1 MTAGWNKVFVRTIVL
16 MTLFLVVISGERW
29 ASASWPVNNLDSE
42 QETTRLSVEEA
53 KKLKSPVPYSK
64 ESITRGRVLFM
75 RDCTSCHGTDGQ
87 SQLDV
92 IANATDL
99 TEPKLWRHGTSEG
112 EIFRSIRDGAGD
124 NMPAFKSQIR
134 KEEDLWHLVNF
145 ARSLWPEPVRPKLP
159 IGGIEREKESKIEPH
174 NQPRR

>member
-1 MTAGWNKVFVRTIVL
+1 MALRIIIL
-16 MTLFLVVISGERW
+16 IILCLVVISGEPEARATRQPSYPGRQGE
-29 ASASWPVNNLDSE
+29 AS
-42 QETTRLSVEEA
+42 RLSPEEA
-53 KKLKSPVPYSK
+53 KKLKSPVPYSID
-64 ESITRGRVLFM
+64 SITKGRTLFM
-75 RDCTSCHGTDGQ
+75 RDCTACHGQDGR

-134 KEEDLWHLVNF
+134 QEEDLWHLVNF
-145 ARSLWPEPVRPKLP
+145 IRSLWPEPMRPKLP
-159 IGGIEREKESKIEPH
+159 QGKT
-174 NQPRR
+174 N